1 MTGPLSRS
9 GSVERINENDGV
21 RSNAHRG
28 HWGRSVG
35 TARLRLR
42 IDKPLRVSARTLLVI
57 ALAAGLVILARPE
70 SPSLL
75 AGAEPEITSPVNE
88 SQSGQDLTTT
98 LTDQAELS
106 LTVYN
111 SDIALVRD
119 VRNLQ
124 LARGI
129 GNLRFMDIAAT
140 VNPATVHFR
149 SLTEPSQVSVLE
161 QNYEYDL
168 LDPEKLLRKYVGRE
182 VTLVRNRQ
190 EGGTTRQED
199 VKALLLSYNTSPVW
213 KIGNEIVTGLGADHI
228 RFPELPDSLYSRP
241 TLIWTV
247 QNDGAARHRVEA
259 SYLARSLAWSADYVL
274 TVARDDKAADLN
286 GWVTLT
292 NNSGTAFK
300 NTKLQ
305 LVAGDLNRVRQQLN
319 RMADMAAPAAAK
331 AEERMAQESFSD
343 YHLYTMGR
351 KTTINNAQ
359 TKQVSLLEGT
369 DVPVIKRYVVE
380 GQNYYYHNYM
390 HPGSPIKDS
399 VEVYYQF
406 RNEEKSGLG
415 LPMPAGVLRVYQ
427 ADSKGGVQFVG
438 EDRIMHTPKD
448 ETLNVKI
455 GNAFDVICERKQTD
469 FTKISTNVYE
479 FEYEITLRNHKPSA
493 IGVEVN
499 EPVGGTWRMINSSH
513 EWTKTSAWAA
523 QFKVPVAADGTA
535 VLKYRVRVTY

>member
-1 MTGPLSRS
+1 M
-9 GSVERINENDGV
+9 
-21 RSNAHRG
+21 
-28 HWGRSVG
+28 
-35 TARLRLR
+35 
-42 IDKPLRVSARTLLVI
+42 SARTYLIVATVAG
-57 ALAAGLVILARPE
+57 ALFLARPE
-70 SPSLL
+70 SYTQLF
-75 AGAEPEITSPVNE
+75 AGAEPDANAIAE

-98 LTDQAELS
+98 LDDQAELS

-124 LARGI
+124 LSRGT

-149 SLTEPSQVSVLE
+149 SLTEPAQVSVLE

-168 LDPEKLLRKYVGRE
+168 LDPDKLLRKYVGRE

-190 EGGTTRQED
+190 EGGTTRQEE
-199 VKALLLSYNTSPVW
+199 VKALLLSYNNGPVW
-213 KIGNEIVTGLGADHI
+213 KIGNEIVTGLNADHI
-228 RFPELPDSLYSRP
+228 RFPELPETLYSRP

-259 SYLARSLAWSADYVL
+259 SYLARSLAWNSDYVL
-274 TVARDDKAADLN
+274 TVARDDKSADLN

-300 NTKLQ
+300 NAKLQ
-305 LVAGDLNRVRQQLN
+305 LVAGDLNRVRQQLG
-319 RMADMAAPAAAK
+319 RLADMSMAAPRAAV

-343 YHLYTMGR
+343 YHLYTVGR
-351 KTTINNAQ
+351 KTTINNSQ
-359 TKQVSLLEGT
+359 TKQVSMFDGT
-369 DVPVIKRYVVE
+369 DVPVIKCYVVE
-380 GQNYYYHNYM
+380 GQGHYYHNQM

-399 VEVYYQF
+399 VQVFYQF
-406 RNEEKSGLG
+406 KNEEKAGLG
-415 LPMPAGVLRVYQ
+415 IPMPAGVLRVYQ
-427 ADSKGGVQFVG
+427 QDSKGGTQFVG

-448 ETLNVKI
+448 ETLNIKI
-455 GNAFDVICERKQTD
+455 GNAFDVICERKQID
-469 FTKISTNVYE
+469 FQKIATNVYE
-479 FEYEITLRNHKPSA
+479 LEYEVTLRNHKA
-493 IGVEVN
+493 TAVQVEVN
-499 EPVGGTWRMINSSH
+499 EPIGGTWRMLTSSFQS
-513 EWTKTSAWAA
+513 TKTSSWAA

>member
-9 GSVERINENDGV
+9 GSVVRINDFV
-21 RSNAHRG
+21 R
-28 HWGRSVG
+28 
-35 TARLRLR
+35 
-42 IDKPLRVSARTLLVI
+42 PLLASAIV
-57 ALAAGLVILARPE
+57 AGLIVLARPGA
-70 SPSLL
+70 PSLV
-75 AGAEPEITSPVNE
+75 AGTAPETTPPAITS
-88 SQSGQDLTTT
+88 QSDQDLTTT
-98 LTDQAELS
+98 LNDQAEVS

-124 LARGI
+124 LARGT

-168 LDPEKLLRKYVGRE
+168 LDPDKLLRKYVGRE
-182 VTLVRNRQ
+182 VTLMRNRS
-190 EGGTTRQED
+190 ENGSTRQEE
-199 VKALLLSYNTSPVW
+199 VKALLLSYNNGPVW

-228 RFPELPDSLYSRP
+228 RFPELPDTLYSRP

-259 SYLARSLAWSADYVL
+259 SYLARSLAWNADYVL

-292 NNSGTAFK
+292 NNSGTAFR
-300 NTKLQ
+300 NARLQ

-319 RMADMAAPAAAK
+319 RMADLAAASPRP
-331 AEERMAQESFSD
+331 AVAQEKMTQEAFSD

-351 KTTINNAQ
+351 KTSINNAQ

-369 DVPVIKRYVVE
+369 DVPTTKRYVVE
-380 GQNYYYHNYM
+380 GQNYYYHNQM
-390 HPGSPIKDS
+390 HPGSPIKDL
-399 VEVYYQF
+399 VQVYYQF
-406 RNEEKSGLG
+406 KNEEKAGLG
-415 LPMPAGVLRVYQ
+415 MPMPAGVLRVYQ
-427 ADSKGGVQFVG
+427 QDSKGGVQFVG
-438 EDRIMHTPKD
+438 EDRINHTPKD

-455 GNAFDVICERKQTD
+455 GNAFDVICERNQID
-469 FTKISTNVYE
+469 FEKIASSVYE
-479 FEYEITLRNHKPSA
+479 LEYEITLRNHKASA
-493 IGVEVN
+493 ISVEVN
-499 EPVGGTWRMINSSH
+499 EPVGGTWRMIRSSH
-513 EWTKTSAWAA
+513 EWTKTAAWAA
-523 QFKVPVAADGTA
+523 QFKVPVAADGTT